1 MADDKKTLK
10 FQMMMSPSEAE
21 VLDDWMFKNR
31 VRSRA
36 EAIRRLTQIGL
47 AFDARAEAMADTLL
61 DVVAMVLNY
70 HEDLAKD
77 LAKEQSSGSDK
88 NSDYQRLQEDMVRYH
103 ERMNAMLHDVAY
115 PLYMTAEAAKTLKGN
130 DPFEAVR
137 EKAERILKQLEQER
151 GASSPNG

>member
-1 MADDKKTLK
+1 MAEDCVTEVVDGFADKIAV
-10 FQMMMSPSEAE
+10 PVVIVI
-21 VLDDWMFKNR
+21 VLRIVDG
-31 VRSRA
+31 
-36 EAIRRLTQIGL
+36 Q
-47 AFDARAEAMADTLL
+47 
-61 DVVAMVLNY
+61 MVLNY
-70 HEDLAKD
+70 HEDLAKG